1 MKMCIRDRDE
11 NGNYTKN
18 KVTDPGQASPIP
30 LKDIT
35 PTISGGFRCV

>member
-1 MKMCIRDRDE
+1 MAIIQ
-11 NGNYTKN
+11 KN

-35 PTISGGFRCV
+35 PTISGGFMNTLIINS